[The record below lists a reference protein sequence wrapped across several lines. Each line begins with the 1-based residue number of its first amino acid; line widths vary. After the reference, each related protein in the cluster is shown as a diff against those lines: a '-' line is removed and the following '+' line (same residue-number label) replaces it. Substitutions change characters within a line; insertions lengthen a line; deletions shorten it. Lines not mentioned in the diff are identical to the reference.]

1 MRIDVIAVSLYA
13 FCSFIQTPFCW
24 IISYTP
30 ICASHV
36 HVHQGHVLCVD
47 VCSRDIAQVVLCL
60 DARFRDGVC
69 SGAGSCSTRETHRR
83 QQQAG
88 ASLLSRQYSI
98 RDFTGRHWHC
108 G

>member
-1 MRIDVIAVSLYA
+1 MRIDLIAVSLYA
-13 FCSFIQTPFCW
+13 FCSFIQTPIFW

-36 HVHQGHVLCVD
+36 HVHQGN
-47 VCSRDIAQVVLCL
+47 VLCL
-60 DARFRDGVC
+60 DACFRDDARAVLCLAACFRDGVRAG
-69 SGAGSCSTRETHRR
+69 SGSCSTRETHRR
-83 QQQAG
+83 QQAG
-88 ASLLSRQYSI
+88 ASLLFSQYSI